1 MFERFIGACVRKVR
15 QNLLPLSFRA
25 TSPSPCMPGYQD
37 PEWGSLQ
44 SGIQDYPVVESLKGS
59 RFLRP
64 ISCFANLC
72 SICSFGRSLK
82 GCRGAT
88 GTVRFKDRNVNPRSW
103 QSLLKPSSQRWWWH
117 RLMRLDEWYKEAKVI
132 SVNPKLRSPSQI
144 ILKGPNWTEQ
154 RVFWECSHINP
165 PPHVVFSR
173 VLKN

>member
-1 MFERFIGACVRKVR
+1 MFEHFIRSRVSVPTKL
-15 QNLLPLSFRA
+15 LLPTRVPGHVPL
-25 TSPSPCMPGYQD
+25 PSKPGGLD
-37 PEWGSLQ
+37 PVWGSLQ
-44 SGIQDYPVVESLKGS
+44 SGVQDYPVVESLKGS

-72 SICSFGRSLK
+72 SICGFGRSLK
-82 GCRGAT
+82 GCRGAM
-88 GTVRFKDRNVNPRSW
+88 GTVRFEDWNVNPRSW
-103 QSLLKPSSQRWWWH
+103 QSLLKPSSQRWWCH
-117 RLMRLDEWYKEAKVI
+117 RLMRLDEWNKEAKVI